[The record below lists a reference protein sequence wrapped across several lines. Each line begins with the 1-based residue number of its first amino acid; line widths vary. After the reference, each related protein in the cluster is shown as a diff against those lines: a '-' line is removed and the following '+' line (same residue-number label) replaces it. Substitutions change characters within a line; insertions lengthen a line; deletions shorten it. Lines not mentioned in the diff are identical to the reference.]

1 MLLKNFKF
9 FDSSTWVCYSCL
21 AKRLGLNR
29 SALSLTNHARP
40 KVLGLANHARPK
52 VFGYAKHT

>member
-9 FDSSTWVCYSCL
+9 FDSSTWVWHGCH
-21 AKRLGLNR
+21 AKRLGLDQ

-40 KVLGLANHARPK
+40 KVLGMANHARPK